1 MATVE
6 QVLAALSR
14 VQDPEL
20 HRDLVSLG
28 MIRDVRFEGTVAH
41 FEVVLTTPACPLKSQ
56 IEGDCRKAVLE
67 HVPDLTDIAI
77 TWGSQV
83 PKPRQQAAL
92 PGVNHVVAI
101 GSGKGGVGKSTV
113 TVNVAIALAAT
124 GARVGLIDADIYG
137 PTVPLLLGISEKPL
151 VQDGKI
157 VPIERYGVKTMSMG
171 FLLPNADDPVVWRGP
186 MLAGVLQQ
194 FIRDVAWGEL
204 DYLLIDLPPGTG
216 DIPLSLAQQLPLTG
230 VAVVVTPQL
239 VAQQIGLKTLRMFE
253 MVPTPVPVLGIIEN
267 MSHFVCPSCQHETAI
282 FDEGGGREVAVRQ
295 GVPFLGGVP
304 LDAGIRQSGDQGSP
318 IVVSAPDSPQAE
330 AFRVIARHLAGQ
342 ISIRH
347 FALEETGGRQLT
359 HVPEVPG
366 HRPLAVGSA
375 PVRAEGHVHVHGP
388 GCSHD
393 HAPETGESET
403 RPDVP
408 REKRSPFQAIGQFLK
423 RS

>member
-6 QVLAALSR
+6 QVLAALSH

-28 MIRDVRFEGTVAH
+28 MIRDIRFEGTIAH
-41 FEVVLTTPACPLKSQ
+41 FEVVLTTPACPLKSR
-56 IEGDCRKAVLE
+56 IEEDCRKAVLDRM
-67 HVPDLTDIAI
+67 PDVTDIAI
-77 TWGSQV
+77 TWGAQV
-83 PKPRQQAAL
+83 PKPRQQEVL
-92 PGVNHVVAI
+92 PGVRHVVAI

-157 VPIERYGVKTMSMG
+157 VPIERHGVKTMSMG

-204 DYLLIDLPPGTG
+204 DYLLVDLPPGTG
-216 DIPLSLAQQLPLTG
+216 DVPLSLAQQLPLTG
-230 VAVVVTPQL
+230 VAVVVTPQI

-282 FDEGGGREVAVRQ
+282 FDHGGGREVAVRQ
-295 GVPFLGGVP
+295 GVAFLGGIP
-304 LDAGIRQSGDQGSP
+304 LDAGIRQSGDQGLP
-318 IVVSAPDSPQAE
+318 IVVSAPDSAQAR
-330 AFRVIARHLAGQ
+330 AFHDIARHLAGQ
-342 ISIRH
+342 VSIRH
-347 FALEETGGRQLT
+347 FALEETGGLRLT
-359 HVPEVPG
+359 HAPEVPG
-366 HRPLAVGSA
+366 HRPLAVGQVRSDTA
-375 PVRAEGHVHVHGP
+375 PHVHGP
-388 GCSHD
+388 GCSHE
-393 HAPETGESET
+393 HEPSPGEVTVQGEAT
-403 RPDVP
+403 P
-408 REKRSPFQAIGQFLK
+408 EKRSPFKAFGQFLK